1 MTMLLLFFFFCSF
14 LFCSV
19 FSHIKNVKESKAKES
34 EREREKKKREE
45 EEERMEKEKTRTTK
59 KCAWC
64 FVSSFFR
71 LFFVGLFL
79 CVCVALNFTQQGKKR
94 EIFRTHTPL

>member
-1 MTMLLLFFFFCSF
+1 MS
-14 LFCSV
+14 
-19 FSHIKNVKESKAKES
+19 KNPRRKS

-45 EEERMEKEKTRTTK
+45 EEGRMEKEKTRTTK

-71 LFFVGLFL
+71 LFFWPFFL
-79 CVCVALNFTQQGKKR
+79 CLW
-94 EIFRTHTPL
+94 L